1 MELPR
6 PLEPPCP
13 GLLGAALTLGLLS
26 GAVACLV
33 AGTAVGAPAAQA
45 SPPDARISARVSGSI
60 GVSPTNYVGGQ
71 AVTFSGRLGVSG
83 RRAITLQQFMGRPGD
98 IWFPVKGYA
107 GWTAADGSFRVRVP
121 APDMWGIRYRV
132 VSRGI
137 ASPSVLLE
145 SKLQGAD
152 LWVSGTDRNA
162 PDQAG
167 TPSAGVPFD
176 VSVDTTPVIMGRRFG
191 WGTPVFAGR
200 GLTLQKRVGPT
211 SWTTLARTTETSDGH
226 GYFTGLTES
235 APGTV
240 VYRVRQEPLLA
251 GGSRV
256 GWSTSYPTYVVVGG
270 SGPAQ
275 EQPAPT
281 TTRYDAWQPLAASG
295 ASQTPTMK
303 TSFSTYG
310 WGRKVFDF
318 DWERGQS
325 LTDAPGT
332 GRGGYVEYSDGT
344 GRAAKVNGMLGLDA
358 KRAVNVAAGDLGTT
372 MATMTGN
379 ARAYGRWEV
388 RFKSEATE
396 NVGRDYDLRAELVP
410 SASANYACGS
420 RNILIG
426 QVRPNTRALTIGVKN
441 GARNWSATRP
451 LTSTVGHPSLAIE
464 VEPGHITWF
473 YSGRPVGTVRTSA
486 AVSRVPLTLRLSL
499 VGRGTEEMNRATL
512 GSDWQRGYSPSTG
525 RQVLTGPALQ
535 YGAQPNS
542 CDS

>member
-1 MELPR
+1 MSRSARR
-6 PLEPPCP
+6 PL
-13 GLLGAALTLGLLS
+13 TVGLLS
-26 GAVACLV
+26 GALACVL
-33 AGTAVGAPAAQA
+33 AGTAVGTPAAQA
-45 SPPDARISARVSGSI
+45 SSTDAGISARVSGSI
-60 GVSPTNYVGGQ
+60 AVSPTNHVGGQ
-71 AVTFSGRLGVSG
+71 AVTFSGRLGVGG
-83 RRAITLQQFMGRPGD
+83 RRRITLQQFMGRPGD
-98 IWFPVKGYA
+98 VWFPVRGYA
-107 GWTAADGSFRVRVP
+107 GYTAGDGSFRVRVP

-132 VSRGI
+132 VSAGI
-137 ASPSVLLE
+137 ASPSVLLQ

-152 LWVSGTDRNA
+152 LWVSGADRDA

-167 TPSAGVPFD
+167 TPSAGVPFG
-176 VSVDTTPVIMGRRFG
+176 VSVDTTPVITGRRFG

-226 GYFTGLTES
+226 GYFTGLTEPT
-235 APGTV
+235 PGTV

-251 GGSRV
+251 GGDRV
-256 GWSTSYPTYVVVGG
+256 GWSTSYPTYLMVDG
-270 SGPAQ
+270 SGPVQ
-275 EQPAPT
+275 QPPAPA
-281 TTRYDAWQPLAASG
+281 TTRYDAWQPLQASG
-295 ASQTPTMK
+295 VSLTPTMR
-303 TSFSTYG
+303 TSFSGYG
-310 WGRKVFDF
+310 WGRKLFDF

-332 GRGGYVEYSDGT
+332 GAGGWVEYSDGT

-358 KRAVNVAAGDLGTT
+358 KREVNVQAGDLGTT

-388 RFKSEATE
+388 RFKSETTE
-396 NVGRDYDLRAELVP
+396 NAGRDYDLRAELVP

-426 QVRPNTRALTIGVKN
+426 QVRPSTRALTIGVKN

-451 LTSTVGHPSLAIE
+451 LTSTVGHPSLAVE

-473 YSGRPVGTVRTSA
+473 YAGRPVGTVRTSL

-499 VGRGTEEMNRATL
+499 VGHGTDEMNRASL
-512 GSDWQRGYSPSTG
+512 GSDWQRGYAATTG
-525 RQVLTGPALQ
+525 RQVLTGAALE
-535 YGAQPNS
+535 YGAQPNR

>member
-1 MELPR
+1 MPRSAR
-6 PLEPPCP
+6 PLTA
-13 GLLGAALTLGLLS
+13 GLLTGAL
-26 GAVACLV
+26 ACVL
-33 AGTAVGAPAAQA
+33 AATAAGAPAAQA
-45 SPPDARISARVSGSI
+45 STPDARISARVGGSI
-60 GVSPTNYVGGQ
+60 SLSPANYVGGQ

-83 RRAITLQQFMGRPGD
+83 RRAIALQQFMGRPGD

-107 GWTAADGSFRVRVP
+107 GWTASDGSFRVRVP

-132 VSRGI
+132 VSRGL
-137 ASPSVLLE
+137 ASPSVLLH

-152 LWVSGTDRNA
+152 LWVSGTDRDA
-162 PDQAG
+162 PGQAG
-167 TPSAGVPFD
+167 TPTAGVPFG

-211 SWTTLARTTETSDGH
+211 SWATVARTTETSDGH
-226 GYFTGLTES
+226 GYFTGLTEAS
-235 APGTV
+235 AGTV
-240 VYRVRQEPLLA
+240 VYRVRQEALLA

-256 GWSTSYPTYVVVGG
+256 GWSTSYPTYLQVRGD
-270 SGPAQ
+270 GPTQAP
-275 EQPAPT
+275 PAPAT
-281 TTRYDAWQPLAASG
+281 ARYDAWQPLQASG
-295 ASQTPTMK
+295 ASLTPTMR
-303 TSFSTYG
+303 TSFSTYR
-310 WGRKVFDF
+310 WGRKAFDF

-358 KRAVNVAAGDLGTT
+358 KREVNVAAGDLGTT

-379 ARAYGRWEV
+379 ARPYGRWEV
-388 RFKSEATE
+388 RFKTTATE
-396 NVGRDYDLRAELVP
+396 NTGRDYDLRAELVP

-420 RNILIG
+420 RNILLG
-426 QVRPNTRALTIGVKN
+426 QVRPNSRALTIGVKN

-451 LTSTVGHPSLAIE
+451 LTSTEGHPSLAVE
-464 VEPGHITWF
+464 VAPGHITWF
-473 YSGRPVGTVRTSA
+473 YSGRPVCTVRTSL

-512 GSDWQRGYSPSTG
+512 GSDWQRGWPATTR
-525 RQVLTGPALQ
+525 RQVLTGPALR
-535 YGAQPNS
+535 YGAQPNR